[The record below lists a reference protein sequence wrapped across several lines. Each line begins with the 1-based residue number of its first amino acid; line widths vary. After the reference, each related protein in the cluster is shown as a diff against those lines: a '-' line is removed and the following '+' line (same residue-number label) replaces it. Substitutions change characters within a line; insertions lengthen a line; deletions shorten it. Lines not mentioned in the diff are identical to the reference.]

1 MKKICEHCGAES
13 APGMY
18 KRWHG
23 DNCKQK
29 PSTNQSQNNDTQCH
43 VDEKVE
49 LPGYEKPESLLP
61 KGEKR
66 MSTFVEV
73 VSAEKNCQI
82 IINLD
87 HVTEIVPLAAGGCI
101 VTLLSSTGKYDLK
114 VKDDY
119 GQFRQFAMQTV
130 SAEDI
135 ERQVKALIPD
145 IARM

>member
-13 APGMY
+13 APGMH

-29 PSTNQSQNNDTQCH
+29 PSSNQCH
-43 VDEKVE
+43 VDEESNIPYTENPK
-49 LPGYEKPESLLP
+49 SLLSN
-61 KGEKR
+61 GENK

-73 VSAEKNCQI
+73 VSADKDCQMI
-82 IINLD
+82 VNLD
-87 HVTEIVPLAAGGCI
+87 HVSEIIPLAMGGCI
-101 VTLLSSTGKYDLK
+101 VTLNYGGAKTELK

-130 SAEDI
+130 SSEDI
-135 ERQVKALIPD
+135 ERHVKKLIGD
-145 IARM
+145 TSLL

>member
-1 MKKICEHCGAES
+1 MKKVCEHCGAES
-13 APGMY
+13 APGMH

-29 PSTNQSQNNDTQCH
+29 PSSNQSH
-43 VDEKVE
+43 VSEANENIK
-49 LPGYEKPESLLP
+49 LPVGEDWPKGSLLSE
-61 KGEKR
+61 GEKK

-73 VSAEKNCQI
+73 ISAEKHCEI

-101 VTLLSSTGKYDLK
+101 ISLISYTGKYDIR
-114 VKDDY
+114 VKDSY
-119 GQFRQFAMQTV
+119 ALFRQFAMQTV

-135 ERQVKALIPD
+135 ERQVKRMIPD
-145 IARM
+145 ITRM

>member
-1 MKKICEHCGAES
+1 MKIICEHCGAES
-13 APGMY
+13 APGMH

-29 PSTNQSQNNDTQCH
+29 PSTNQSH
-43 VDEKVE
+43 VDEKIE
-49 LPGYEKPESLLP
+49 LPIGEDWPKESLLP
-61 KGEKR
+61 KGEKK

-87 HVTEIVPLAAGGCI
+87 HVTEITPLAVGGCI
-101 VTLLSSTGKYDLK
+101 LTVLAEGTKHEIK
-114 VKDDY
+114 VKDNY

-130 SAEDI
+130 SSEDI
-135 ERQVKALIPD
+135 ERQIQRLIPD

>member
-13 APGMY
+13 APGMH

-29 PSTNQSQNNDTQCH
+29 PSSNQCH
-43 VDEKVE
+43 VDEESNIPYTENPK
-49 LPGYEKPESLLP
+49 SLLSN
-61 KGEKR
+61 GENK

-73 VSAEKNCQI
+73 VSADKDCQMI
-82 IINLD
+82 VNLD
-87 HVTEIVPLAAGGCI
+87 HVSEIIPLAMGRCI
-101 VTLLSSTGKYDLK
+101 VTLNYGGAKTELK

-130 SAEDI
+130 SSEDI
-135 ERQVKALIPD
+135 ERHVKQLIGD
-145 IARM
+145 TSRL

>member
-13 APGMY
+13 APGMH

-29 PSTNQSQNNDTQCH
+29 PSTNQSH
-43 VDEKVE
+43 VDEKIE
-49 LPGYEKPESLLP
+49 LPGYDNPGSLLP
-61 KGEKR
+61 KGEKK

-82 IINLD
+82 IVNLD
-87 HVTEIVPLAAGGCI
+87 HVVEITPLASGGCI
-101 VTLLSSTGKYDLK
+101 LSMANEGSKYEIK

-130 SAEDI
+130 SSEDI

-145 IARM
+145 ITRM

>member
-13 APGMY
+13 APGMH

-29 PSTNQSQNNDTQCH
+29 LSTNQSH
-43 VDEKVE
+43 VRQDDENIK
-49 LPGYEKPESLLP
+49 LPADENWPQGDLLP
-61 KGEKR
+61 KGEKK

-73 VSAEKNCQI
+73 VSADKDCQV

-87 HVTEIVPLAAGGCI
+87 HVVEITPLAVGGCI
-101 VTLLSSTGKYDLK
+101 LTLFGEGTKYEIK

-145 IARM
+145 ITRM